1 MKAIIILSIILLI
14 ISLIKFQVV
23 ENAYF
28 NIPTRF
34 CKPTRFHSPYDY
46 RGLVDVPL
54 SIEQIPFEQSEG
66 IGENYKYC
74 YDEFQRTLD

>member
-1 MKAIIILSIILLI
+1 MKAIIILLFILLLV
-14 ISLIKFQVV
+14 SLTKYQVV

-46 RGLVDVPL
+46 RGLVDVPI

-66 IGENYKYC
+66 IGENTKYC
-74 YDEFQRTLD
+74 YDEFQKTLD